1 MNREKFCSTAKYKVL
16 RNELNAQKYILRNLD
31 KDNVTG
37 RESCLKTIEELKKE
51 MRIK

>member
-31 KDNVTG
+31 KDNFEA
-37 RESCLKTIEELKKE
+37 RKSCEKTIEELKKQ